1 MLIGSK
7 ASITKCNIFTSNTL
21 IDCFVLLDF
30 LKHASITIVVIAN
43 ANLFIINTLNQL
55 ILLLPDLLNN
65 LFSLLI
71 PTERTLNHTII
82 LELILHPL
90 TKAIQMKG
98 IPTNIGAGGNRI
110 RLNNLHVADG
120 TKIFQI
126 ILILLGNYEG
136 DGFGFAG
143 DLQEVTDTVGMD
155 PTIGDYVPQLF
166 VVVGGKGEE
175 GAVQGDEEDLG

>member
-1 MLIGSK
+1 MLIGRK

-55 ILLLPDLLNN
+55 ILLLPDLLNK
-65 LFSLLI
+65 LLRLLI
-71 PTERTLNHTII
+71 PTERTLNHAII
-82 LELILHPL
+82 LQLILHPL
-90 TKAIQMKG
+90 TKAIQMKR
-98 IPTNIGAGGNRI
+98 IPTNIGTRRNRI

-143 DLQEVTDTVGMD
+143 DLEEVSDTVGVD
-155 PTIGDYVPQLF
+155 AAVGDYV
-166 VVVGGKGEE
+166 
-175 GAVQGDEEDLG
+175 A

>member
-1 MLIGSK
+1 MLIGRK

-21 IDCFVLLDF
+21 IDCFVLFDF

-65 LFSLLI
+65 LLRLLI
-71 PTERTLNHTII
+71 PTQRTLNHAII
-82 LELILHPL
+82 LQLILHPL
-90 TKAIQMKG
+90 TKAIQMKR
-98 IPTNIGAGGNRI
+98 IPTNIGTRRNRI

-136 DGFGFAG
+136 DGFGFTG
-143 DLQEVTDTVGMD
+143 YLEEVSDTVGMD
-155 PTIGDYVPQLF
+155 AAVGDYV
-166 VVVGGKGEE
+166 
-175 GAVQGDEEDLG
+175 A